1 MEDVLIRLR
10 RVPKYPGLTLCK
22 DAASEIERLRA
33 ELAECKRDADRAE
46 VERLRGVLVEVMEWT
61 ERYTAPGHPI
71 STVIRAA
78 LANSDAARKGEG
90 E

>member
-1 MEDVLIRLR
+1 MQRYKVRCHDCDPEIIPHEAGKWVKYSDV
-10 RVPKYPGLTLCK
+10 
-22 DAASEIERLRA
+22 ERLRA

-78 LANSDAARKGEG
+78 LAKGEQR
-90 E
+90 